1 MTLDDVNHLQI
12 AALNFHVGQR
22 GREIKSERQERYLF
36 K

>member
-22 GREIKSERQERYLF
+22 GREIKSEASAVF
-36 K
+36 I